1 MPTQD
6 DLMSFLASAS
16 RHVPVNQEGLA
27 DSLRQGYN
35 QVLQEQGAQE
45 PQEQQENELEESIEV
60 SAEAIQELEEQIREQ
75 ANEELVR
82 YAMQNL
88 GLNATNQ
95 SPSTE
100 ASSSTDSTEN
110 TEPESQ
116 EMVAPPEVVEAY
128 LRFARETQ
136 GQPEPEPEPEQ
147 EPPQDDT
154 PVNERPIQVPAYSTV
169 REELVRFSDAE
180 WFNKVQEKVIV
191 LAGVGG
197 IGSNMAVILAKLNPS
212 AIYIFDDDLVESFN
226 LAGQFYSNEDI
237 GKPKVEAL
245 AASVNKY
252 TNYSSIFAL
261 NRRFM
266 TGEEVV
272 ADIMICGFDNMR
284 ARKDFFAAWKSHVMT
299 LSEERRKDCL
309 FIDGRLTAD
318 EFQIFCITGID
329 DFYMDNYV
337 NNYLFNDYEA
347 QRETCSYK
355 QTGFLADMIGAFMV
369 NLVVN
374 FCANQVNPRRN
385 MTLPFM
391 TSYRSSIMFLDFK
404 R

>member
-6 DLMSFLASAS
+6 DLMSFLASAL
-16 RHVPVNQEGLA
+16 RHVPVSQERLVESA
-27 DSLRQGYN
+27 REDVRQE
-35 QVLQEQGAQE
+35 VEEQ
-45 PQEQQENELEESIEV
+45 L
-60 SAEAIQELEEQIREQ
+60 AEAEATERTGV

-88 GLNATNQ
+88 RLNAANQ
-95 SPSTE
+95 TTSTE
-100 ASSSTDSTEN
+100 VPPQTNSTEN
-110 TEPESQ
+110 TESVGPEL
-116 EMVAPPEVVEAY
+116 VAPPEVVEAY
-128 LRFARETQ
+128 LRFAREFPEQ
-136 GQPEPEPEPEQ
+136 SESEPEPEP
-147 EPPQDDT
+147 PQDNT
-154 PVNERPIQVPAYSTV
+154 PVNERPIQMPAYSTV

-197 IGSNMAVILAKLNPS
+197 IGSNMAVILAKLNPN
-212 AIYIFDDDLVESFN
+212 AIYIFDNDLVEPFN

-266 TGEEVV
+266 PGEEVI

-284 ARKDFFAAWKSHVMT
+284 ARKDFFAAWKSHVMA

-329 DFYMDNYV
+329 NFYMDDYV

-391 TSYRSSIMFLDFK
+391 TSYRSSMMFLDFK

>member
-1 MPTQD
+1 MNAPD

-16 RHVPVNQEGLA
+16 RHVPVSQERLA

-35 QVLQEQGAQE
+35 QVLQEQSAPE
-45 PQEQQENELEESIEV
+45 PQEQQENELEEVIEETV
-60 SAEAIQELEEQIREQ
+60 MQEAERARRD
-75 ANEELVR
+75 NEELVR

-100 ASSSTDSTEN
+100 VSSSTNSTEN
-110 TEPESQ
+110 IES
-116 EMVAPPEVVEAY
+116 EDSERMAPPEVVEAY

-136 GQPEPEPEPEQ
+136 GQPEPEP
-147 EPPQDDT
+147 PQDNT
-154 PVNERPIQVPAYSTV
+154 PVNERPIQVPTYSTV
-169 REELVRFSDAE
+169 REELIRFSDAE

-212 AIYIFDDDLVESFN
+212 AIYIFDDDFVESFN

-266 TGEEVV
+266 TGEEVI
-272 ADIMICGFDNMR
+272 ADIMMCGFDNMR

-318 EFQIFCITGID
+318 EFQIFCITGTD
-329 DFYMDNYV
+329 NFYMDSYV

-391 TSYRSSIMFLDFK
+391 TSYRSSMMFLDFK

>member
-16 RHVPVNQEGLA
+16 RHVPVSQERLA

-35 QVLQEQGAQE
+35 QILQEQNAPE
-45 PQEQQENELEESIEV
+45 PQEQQESELLDEIAEV
-60 SAEAIQELEEQIREQ
+60 TAEVVQEIAERTREQ

-88 GLNATNQ
+88 GLDTTNQ
-95 SPSTE
+95 TASTEVPPTTNSTESTE
-100 ASSSTDSTEN
+100 A
-110 TEPESQ
+110 ESP

-128 LRFARETQ
+128 LRFAREAQ
-136 GQPEPEPEPEQ
+136 VQSESEPEP

-154 PVNERPIQVPAYSTV
+154 PVNERPVQVPAYSTV

-212 AIYIFDDDLVESFN
+212 AIYIFDDDRVESFN

-266 TGEEVV
+266 PGEEVI

-318 EFQIFCITGID
+318 EFQIFCITGTD
-329 DFYMDNYV
+329 SFYMDDYV

-391 TSYRSSIMFLDFK
+391 TSYRSSMMFLDFK

>member
-16 RHVPVNQEGLA
+16 RHVPVSQERLA
-27 DSLRQGYN
+27 DSLRQGYT
-35 QVLQEQGAQE
+35 QVLQEQSAPE
-45 PQEQQENELEESIEV
+45 SQEQQENGLEEIVEETAMQE
-60 SAEAIQELEEQIREQ
+60 AERARRD
-75 ANEELVR
+75 NEELVR

-95 SPSTE
+95 SPSTDVI
-100 ASSSTDSTEN
+100 ASTDSTEN
-110 TEPESQ
+110 PEPENS

-136 GQPEPEPEPEQ
+136 GQQEPEPEPET

-154 PVNERPIQVPAYSTV
+154 PEEERPIQVPTYSTV

-245 AASVNKY
+245 AASINKY

-266 TGEEVV
+266 PGEEVI

-318 EFQIFCITGID
+318 EFQIFCMTGTD
-329 DFYMDNYV
+329 NFYMDDYV

-391 TSYRSSIMFLDFK
+391 TSYRSSMMFLDFK

>member
-16 RHVPVNQEGLA
+16 KHVPVSQERLA

-35 QVLQEQGAQE
+35 QVLQEQSTPE
-45 PQEQQENELEESIEV
+45 PQEEQENESEESVEEIVEETV
-60 SAEAIQELEEQIREQ
+60 QEIEEQAGEQ

-88 GLNATNQ
+88 GLNAATQTTSTGVSLSTN
-95 SPSTE
+95 STE
-100 ASSSTDSTEN
+100 STEPVG
-110 TEPESQ
+110 PE
-116 EMVAPPEVVEAY
+116 MMAPPEVVEAY
-128 LRFARETQ
+128 LRFAREAQ
-136 GQPEPEPEPEQ
+136 VQLEPEPEPET
-147 EPPQDDT
+147 PQDDT
-154 PVNERPIQVPAYSTV
+154 PEEERPIQVPAYSTV

-197 IGSNMAVILAKLNPS
+197 IGSNMAMILAKLNPS
-212 AIYIFDDDLVESFN
+212 AIYIFDDDFVESFN

-266 TGEEVV
+266 PGEEVI

-284 ARKDFFAAWKSHVMT
+284 ARKDFFAAWKSHVMA
-299 LSEERRKDCL
+299 LSEDRRKDCL

-318 EFQIFCITGID
+318 EFQIFCITGVD
-329 DFYMDNYV
+329 NFYMDDYV

-391 TSYRSSIMFLDFK
+391 TSYRSSMMFLDFK

>member
-6 DLMSFLASAS
+6 DLMSFLTSAS
-16 RHVPVNQEGLA
+16 RHISVSQERLSESIREEA
-27 DSLRQGYN
+27 RQPI
-35 QVLQEQGAQE
+35 EEREPE
-45 PQEQQENELEESIEV
+45 PQEE
-60 SAEAIQELEEQIREQ
+60 SAEETAETMQEAERARR

-95 SPSTE
+95 SPSTDVV
-100 ASSSTDSTEN
+100 ASTDSTEN
-110 TEPESQ
+110 PEPENS

-136 GQPEPEPEPEQ
+136 GQSEPEPEP

-154 PVNERPIQVPAYSTV
+154 PVNERPIQMPAYSTV

-245 AASVNKY
+245 AASINKY

-266 TGEEVV
+266 PGEEVV

-284 ARKDFFAAWKSHVMT
+284 ARKDFFASWKSHVMA

-318 EFQIFCITGID
+318 EFQIFCITGVD
-329 DFYMDNYV
+329 NFYMDDYV

-391 TSYRSSIMFLDFK
+391 TSYRSSMMFLDFK

>member
-1 MPTQD
+1 MNAPD

-16 RHVPVNQEGLA
+16 RHVPVSQERLA
-27 DSLRQGYN
+27 DSLQQGYN
-35 QVLQEQGAQE
+35 QVLQEQSTPE
-45 PQEQQENELEESIEV
+45 SQEQRENELEEIVEETAMQA
-60 SAEAIQELEEQIREQ
+60 AERARRD
-75 ANEELVR
+75 NEELVR

-88 GLNATNQ
+88 GLNTTDQ
-95 SPSTE
+95 TTPTE
-100 ASSSTDSTEN
+100 VPPQTDSTES
-110 TEPESQ
+110 TESEDS
-116 EMVAPPEVVEAY
+116 ERMAPPEVVAAY

-136 GQPEPEPEPEQ
+136 GQPESEQEP

-154 PVNERPIQVPAYSTV
+154 PVNERPIQVPTYSTV

-212 AIYIFDDDLVESFN
+212 AIYIFDDDFVESFN

-266 TGEEVV
+266 TGEEVI

-318 EFQIFCITGID
+318 EFQIFCITGTD
-329 DFYMDNYV
+329 NFYMDDYV

-391 TSYRSSIMFLDFK
+391 TSYRSSMMFLDFK

>member
-1 MPTQD
+1 MNAPD

-16 RHVPVNQEGLA
+16 RHVPVSQERLA

-35 QVLQEQGAQE
+35 QVLQEQSTPE
-45 PQEQQENELEESIEV
+45 SQEQQESELLDEIAEETANIVQEI
-60 SAEAIQELEEQIREQ
+60 AEQTREQ

-95 SPSTE
+95 THSDEVSPSTN
-100 ASSSTDSTEN
+100 STET
-110 TEPESQ
+110 TEPEDR
-116 EMVAPPEVVEAY
+116 ERIAPPEVVEAY
-128 LRFARETQ
+128 LRFAKETQ
-136 GQPEPEPEPEQ
+136 GQPEPEPEPE
-147 EPPQDDT
+147 PPQDDT
-154 PVNERPIQVPAYSTV
+154 PEEERPIQVPTYSTV

-197 IGSNMAVILAKLNPS
+197 IGSNMAVILAKLNPN
-212 AIYIFDDDLVESFN
+212 AIYIFDDDIVESFN

-245 AASVNKY
+245 AASINKY

-261 NRRFM
+261 NRRFVP
-266 TGEEVV
+266 GEEVV

-299 LSEERRKDCL
+299 LSEERKKDCL

-318 EFQIFCITGID
+318 EFQIFCITGTD
-329 DFYMDNYV
+329 NFYMDDYV

-374 FCANQVNPRRN
+374 FCANQVNPKRN

-391 TSYRSSIMFLDFK
+391 TSYRSSMMFLDFK

>member
-16 RHVPVNQEGLA
+16 RHVPVSQERLA
-27 DSLRQGYN
+27 DSLRQGYT
-35 QVLQEQGAQE
+35 QVLQEQSAPE
-45 PQEQQENELEESIEV
+45 SQEQQENGLEEIVEETAMQE
-60 SAEAIQELEEQIREQ
+60 AERARRD
-75 ANEELVR
+75 NEELVR

-95 SPSTE
+95 SPSTDVI
-100 ASSSTDSTEN
+100 ASTDSTEN
-110 TEPESQ
+110 PEPENS

-136 GQPEPEPEPEQ
+136 GQQEPEPEPEPE
-147 EPPQDDT
+147 PPQDDT
-154 PVNERPIQVPAYSTV
+154 PEEERPIQVPTYSTV

-245 AASVNKY
+245 AASINKY

-266 TGEEVV
+266 PGEEVV

-284 ARKDFFAAWKSHVMT
+284 ARKDFFASWKSHVMA

-318 EFQIFCITGID
+318 EFQIFCITGVD
-329 DFYMDNYV
+329 NFYMDDYV

-391 TSYRSSIMFLDFK
+391 TSYRSSMMFLDFK

>member
-1 MPTQD
+1 MNAPD

-16 RHVPVNQEGLA
+16 RHVPVNQERLVESA
-27 DSLRQGYN
+27 REEVRQ
-35 QVLQEQGAQE
+35 ER
-45 PQEQQENELEESIEV
+45 
-60 SAEAIQELEEQIREQ
+60 QELEERQVETAAAERARV
-75 ANEELVR
+75 ANEELIR

-88 GLNATNQ
+88 GLTTNQ
-95 SPSTE
+95 SQSTE
-100 ASSSTDSTEN
+100 PSNSTSTVSITEN
-110 TEPESQ
+110 TEVVSPETPVVQ
-116 EMVAPPEVVEAY
+116 EVPQE
-128 LRFARETQ
+128 Q
-136 GQPEPEPEPEQ
+136 EPEP

-226 LAGQFYSNEDI
+226 LAGQFYSNDDI
-237 GKPKVEAL
+237 GRPKVEAL

-266 TGEEVV
+266 PGEEVV
-272 ADIMICGFDNMR
+272 SDIMVCGFDNMR
-284 ARKDFFAAWKSHVMT
+284 ARRDFFAAWKSHVMA

-318 EFQIFCITGID
+318 EFQIFCMTGED
-329 DFYMDNYV
+329 SFYMDEYV
-337 NNYLFNDYEA
+337 SNYLFNDYEA

-369 NLVVN
+369 NLIVN
-374 FCANQVNPRRN
+374 FCANQVNPKRN

-391 TSYRSSIMFLDFK
+391 TSYRSSMMFLDFK

>member
-1 MPTQD
+1 MNAPD

-16 RHVPVNQEGLA
+16 RHVPVSQERLA
-27 DSLRQGYN
+27 DSLQQGYN
-35 QVLQEQGAQE
+35 QVLQEQSTPE
-45 PQEQQENELEESIEV
+45 SQEQRENELEEIVEETAMQA
-60 SAEAIQELEEQIREQ
+60 AERARRD
-75 ANEELVR
+75 NEELVR

-88 GLNATNQ
+88 GLNTTDQ
-95 SPSTE
+95 TTPTE
-100 ASSSTDSTEN
+100 VPPQTDSTES
-110 TEPESQ
+110 TESEDS
-116 EMVAPPEVVEAY
+116 ERMAPPEVVAAY

-136 GQPEPEPEPEQ
+136 GQPESEQEP

-154 PVNERPIQVPAYSTV
+154 PVNERPIQVPTYSTV

-212 AIYIFDDDLVESFN
+212 AIYIFDDDFVESFN

-261 NRRFM
+261 NRRFIP
-266 TGEEVV
+266 GEEVV

-284 ARKDFFAAWKSHVMT
+284 ARKDFFAAWKSHVMA

-318 EFQIFCITGID
+318 EFQIFCITGTD
-329 DFYMDNYV
+329 NFYMDDYV

-391 TSYRSSIMFLDFK
+391 TSYRSSMMFLDFK

>member
-16 RHVPVNQEGLA
+16 RHVPVNQGRLSESIREEA
-27 DSLRQGYN
+27 RQS
-35 QVLQEQGAQE
+35 VEERETE
-45 PQEQQENELEESIEV
+45 PQEESVEETAETMQEVER
-60 SAEAIQELEEQIREQ
+60 ARRD
-75 ANEELVR
+75 NEELVR

-95 SPSTE
+95 SHSTE
-100 ASSSTDSTEN
+100 VIASTDSTESS
-110 TEPESQ
+110 EPESS
-116 EMVAPPEVVEAY
+116 EMMAPPEVVEAY
-128 LRFARETQ
+128 LRFVRETQ
-136 GQPEPEPEPEQ
+136 GQPEPEPEPEP

-154 PVNERPIQVPAYSTV
+154 PVDERPIQVPAYSTV

-212 AIYIFDDDLVESFN
+212 AIYIFDDDFVESFN

-266 TGEEVV
+266 IGEEVI

-318 EFQIFCITGID
+318 EFQIFCITGTD
-329 DFYMDNYV
+329 NFYMDDYV

-391 TSYRSSIMFLDFK
+391 TSYRSSMMFLDFK

>member
-6 DLMSFLASAS
+6 DLMSFLTSAS
-16 RHVPVNQEGLA
+16 RHISVSQERLSESIREEA
-27 DSLRQGYN
+27 RQPI
-35 QVLQEQGAQE
+35 EEREPE
-45 PQEQQENELEESIEV
+45 PQEE
-60 SAEAIQELEEQIREQ
+60 SAEETAETMQEAEQARR

-95 SPSTE
+95 SPSTDVV
-100 ASSSTDSTEN
+100 ASTDSTEN
-110 TEPESQ
+110 PEPENS

-136 GQPEPEPEPEQ
+136 GQSEPEPEP

-154 PVNERPIQVPAYSTV
+154 PVNERPIQMPAYSTV

-245 AASVNKY
+245 AASINKY

-266 TGEEVV
+266 PGEEVV

-284 ARKDFFAAWKSHVMT
+284 ARKDFFASWKSHVMA

-318 EFQIFCITGID
+318 EFQIFCITGVD
-329 DFYMDNYV
+329 NFYMDDYV

-391 TSYRSSIMFLDFK
+391 TSYRSSMMFLDFK